1 MANPNIVNVSIINGG
16 TAFQALTNTN
26 DNALVSNAAS
36 SGTITKINN
45 IFVSNVNGVSAATVS
60 LSFRTAAN
68 SVTNGTLSTASN
80 GTAYRLVYQ
89 ISVPANTTL
98 MLLDKAGA
106 IYLTENTSLSIQA
119 GTASYLE
126 VVASFEVITSP

>member
-1 MANPNIVNVSIINGG
+1 MANPNIVSVATINGG
-16 TAFQALTNTN
+16 TTYQSLTNTN
-26 DNALVSNAAS
+26 DNALISNAAS
-36 SGTITKINN
+36 SNTIVKVNN
-45 IFVSNVNGVSAATVS
+45 IFVSNVNGVAAATVS
-60 LSFRTAAN
+60 LSLRSAAN
-68 SVTNGTLSTASN
+68 SVTAGTLSTASS

-119 GTASYLE
+119 GTPSYLE
-126 VVASFEVITSP
+126 VVASFETIS

>member
-1 MANPNIVNVSIINGG
+1 MAAPNIVNVATITGS
-16 TAFQALTNTN
+16 TAYQALTNTN
-26 DNALVSNAAS
+26 DNSLISNAAS
-36 SGTITKINN
+36 SGKVLKINN
-45 IFVSNVNGVSAATVS
+45 IFVSNINGVSAATVT
-60 LSFRTAAN
+60 LSYRSAAN
-68 SVTNGTLSTASN
+68 AVTDGTLSTASS
-80 GTAYRLVYQ
+80 GTAYRIAYQ

-126 VVASFEVITSP
+126 VVASFETIS

>member
-1 MANPNIVNVSIINGG
+1 MANPNIVSVTTINGG
-16 TAFQALTNTN
+16 TTYQALTNTN

-36 SGTITKINN
+36 SGTIIKVNN

-60 LSFRTAAN
+60 LSFRSAAN
-68 SVTNGTLSTASN
+68 AVTSGTLATASS
-80 GTAYRLVYQ
+80 GTAYRMVYQ

-106 IYLTENTSLSIQA
+106 IYLTENTSISVQA

-126 VVASFEVITSP
+126 VVASYETIS

>member
-1 MANPNIVNVSIINGG
+1 MANPNIVSVTTINGG
-16 TAFQALTNTN
+16 TAYQSLTNTN

-45 IFVSNVNGVSAATVS
+45 IFVSNVNGVAAATVS
-60 LSFRTAAN
+60 LSFRSAAN
-68 SVTNGTLSTASN
+68 AVTSGTLTTASA

-106 IYLTENTSLSIQA
+106 IYLTENTSISIQA

-126 VVASFEVITSP
+126 AVASFEIIS

>member
-1 MANPNIVNVSIINGG
+1 MAAPNIVNVATINGSI
-16 TAFQALTNTN
+16 AYQALTNTN

-36 SGTITKINN
+36 SSTVYKINN
-45 IFVSNVNGVSAATVS
+45 IFVSNVNGVSAATVT
-60 LSFRTAAN
+60 LSYRSAAN
-68 SVTNGTLSTASN
+68 AVTNGTLATASS
-80 GTAYRLVYQ
+80 GTAYRVAYQ

-106 IYLTENTSLSIQA
+106 IYLPENSSLSIQA

-126 VVASFEVITSP
+126 VVASYETIA

>member
-1 MANPNIVNVSIINGG
+1 MANPNIVSVSTINGG

-60 LSFRTAAN
+60 LSFRSAAN
-68 SVTNGTLSTASN
+68 AVTSGTLATASS

-106 IYLTENTSLSIQA
+106 IYLTENTSISIQA

-126 VVASFEVITSP
+126 VVASFETIS

>member
-1 MANPNIVNVSIINGG
+1 MANPNIVSVSTINGG
-16 TAFQALTNTN
+16 IGYQALTNTN

-36 SGTITKINN
+36 SGTIIKVNN

-60 LSFRTAAN
+60 LAFRSAAN
-68 SVTNGTLSTASN
+68 AVTNGTLSTASS

-126 VVASFEVITSP
+126 VVASYETIS

>member
-1 MANPNIVNVSIINGG
+1 MANPNIVSVTTINGG
-16 TAFQALTNTN
+16 TAYQALTNTN

-36 SGTITKINN
+36 SGTIIKVNN

-60 LSFRTAAN
+60 LSFRSAAN
-68 SVTNGTLSTASN
+68 AVTSGTLATASS
-80 GTAYRLVYQ
+80 GTAYSMVYQ

-98 MLLDKAGA
+98 MLLDKAGS
-106 IYLTENTSLSIQA
+106 IYLTENTSVSVQA

-126 VVASFEVITSP
+126 VVASYETIS

>member
-1 MANPNIVNVSIINGG
+1 MANPNIVAVATINGS
-16 TAFQALTNTN
+16 TTYQALTNTN
-26 DNALVSNAAS
+26 DNALLSNAAS
-36 SGTITKINN
+36 SGTIIKVNN

-60 LSFRTAAN
+60 LSFRSAAN
-68 SVTNGTLSTASN
+68 AVTSGTLATASS

-89 ISVPANTTL
+89 VSVPANTTL

-119 GTASYLE
+119 GTAGYLE
-126 VVASFEVITSP
+126 VVASYETIA

>member
-1 MANPNIVNVSIINGG
+1 MANPNIVSVSTINGG
-16 TAFQALTNTN
+16 TAFQSLTNTN

-60 LSFRTAAN
+60 LSFRNAAN
-68 SVTNGTLSTASN
+68 AVTSGTLTTASA

-106 IYLTENTSLSIQA
+106 IYLTENTSISIQA

-126 VVASFEVITSP
+126 AVASFEIIS